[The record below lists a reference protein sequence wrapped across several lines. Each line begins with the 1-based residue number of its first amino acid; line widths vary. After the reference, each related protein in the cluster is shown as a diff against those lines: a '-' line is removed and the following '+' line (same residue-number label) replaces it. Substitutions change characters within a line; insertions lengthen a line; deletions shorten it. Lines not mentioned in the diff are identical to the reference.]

1 MSARFRSEGTCFLFA
16 RIGGKCTVHAR
27 WSASG
32 GEVLDDCGCE
42 VGSECEVGELD
53 ELDGLDRLDGLDG
66 LDKFRESSELLDVL
80 GVIVFVSTSCLDE
93 YIPRG
98 SSSKS
103 KQKIVQTSSIIESS
117 VGTNY

>member
-53 ELDGLDRLDGLDG
+53 GLDGLDG

-93 YIPRG
+93 YMPRG

-117 VGTNY
+117 IGTNY